1 MLLNE
6 NLGPADIDRLVDEKN
21 ATASRLIFTDQS
33 IFELEQEK
41 LFAKAWLYVGHTSEI
56 PNEGDYVTR
65 QMATDP
71 VILTRGEH
79 GKIHVLLNSCSHR
92 GTLLCTSD
100 VGSSRGFVCAYHGW
114 AFGLDG
120 SLKATADDMELY
132 DGKVDF
138 KTLNLKTAARVDTY
152 AGLIFATWDEA
163 APDLADYLGDARWYL
178 DLYHNRTPEGMEVLG
193 APHRWVVDAN
203 WKTGAVNFGADG
215 PHAVKVH
222 GPITAATF
230 GMPPQTVRDS
240 LLNSPAVSMG
250 NGHNGILPLIPES
263 LRDQLPDYPGY
274 PADLIDLYTQ
284 MLTPDQQAMSKHLIG
299 GVQTMF
305 PNFSSVQA
313 PAIFNPEEPPVN
325 MLAIRVWQPVSAT
338 QMEIWNWF
346 LVEKETTDE
355 WKQKAM
361 QMGVRTFSVAG
372 TFDQDDAEAWAGIN
386 IGVAGH
392 QSRQGDMNFQMAL
405 AYRDKIIPD
414 FPGPG
419 AAYPSNYGEV
429 TEFDILLEWQ
439 KYMSA

>member
-193 APHRWVVDAN
+193 APHRWVVDTN
-203 WKTGAVNFGADG
+203 WKLGPMNFGADG

-222 GPITAATF
+222 GPITLATF
-230 GMPPQTVRDS
+230 EVPPNIFRDA
-240 LLNSPAVSMG
+240 LVDSPAVSMG
-250 NGHNGILPLIPES
+250 NGHNGILTQIPEA
-263 LRDQLPDYPGY
+263 LKNDVPPYFGFNP
-274 PADLIDLYTQ
+274 DLIEVYE
-284 MLTPDQQAMSKHLIG
+284 KHLNPG
-299 GVQTMF
+299 QNELNRHLLAGVQTMF
-305 PNFSSVQA
+305 PNFSSVQGA
-313 PAIFNPEEPPVN
+313 ATFEKGTMPVN
-325 MLAIRVWQPVSAT
+325 FLAIRVWQPVSAT
-338 QMEIWNWF
+338 QTEIWNWF
-346 LVEKETTDE
+346 LVEKEASAE
-355 WKQKAM
+355 WKKASM
-361 QMGVRTFSVAG
+361 LAGVRTFTAGG
-372 TFDQDDAEAWAGIN
+372 TFDQDDAEAWVGIAKGIEGN
-386 IGVAGH
+386 IA
-392 QSRQGDMNFQMAL
+392 RQGDVNFQMAL
-405 AYRDKIIPD
+405 AYRDRVIPD
-414 FPGPG
+414 FVGPG
-419 AAYPSNYGEV
+419 KAYPSNYGEI

-439 KYMSA
+439 KYMKA